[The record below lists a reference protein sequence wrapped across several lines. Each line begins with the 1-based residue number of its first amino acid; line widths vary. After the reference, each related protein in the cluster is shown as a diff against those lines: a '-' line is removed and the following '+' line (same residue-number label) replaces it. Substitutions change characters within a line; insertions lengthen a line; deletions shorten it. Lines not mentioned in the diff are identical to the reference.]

1 MPAAPILSTT
11 IAAGATG
18 HVAASNTVHGIIDNI
33 YLATIGGTHTTAVT
47 LAQADSGE
55 FIPINSTSTVV
66 VTVPANLSVGTSI
79 EIYRQNTGAVT
90 LTASGVT
97 FECPG
102 TPAPRAQYST
112 ISLLWRT
119 ATIVVVGGDYT

>member
-33 YLATIGGTHTTAVT
+33 YLATIGGGHSTALT

-55 FIPINSTSTVV
+55 IIPLTAALT
-66 VTVPANLSVGTSI
+66 VTVPQLAPGTSI
-79 EIYRQNTGAVT
+79 ELFRDTSGVITVSPGGGVT
-90 LTASGVT
+90 LVGPAGATL
-97 FECPG
+97 
-102 TPAPRAQYST
+102 TPRVQGSV
-112 ISLLWRT
+112 ISLLWLTLTR
-119 ATIVVVGGDYT
+119 VLVGGDLT